1 MANQSCILLVRV
13 STSKQQFDEQELQL
27 YNMAI
32 ADGFKDSDI
41 IPICEKESGI
51 KLSEEER
58 NGLNRLKEVIATD
71 NVACVYC
78 WEISRIARRK
88 KIIFSIVELLQSKG
102 IQLIVKEPYI
112 KLLNPD
118 GSINDGAETILT
130 LFAQMAE
137 SEMRNKQERWRRT
150 KEKYAREGR
159 YSGGKTQKFGYDIDA
174 NGYYVVNEEQAN
186 AIRLAFDLYINSNI
200 GQFGVQSE
208 LKSRGIEIRR
218 GHLKNILQDK
228 GYCGVPVQIYGYQNG
243 EKIPFHLRTYPQ
255 IISLETF
262 EKAEQ
267 KRLHNNSMVNK
278 SPNWFFG
285 SQLIKCPICGHNY
298 VAVKAEKRYIC
309 WAYYGKDKD
318 YSKCENSLQLDII
331 GTDSL
336 LWFDT
341 IRYYTDYLLDMKN
354 GKIEKYQEQINLLQ
368 QKIEVCDV
376 KIEQTK
382 EKIERVVTAYENGH
396 RTYESYIKRVNEINA
411 ENADVIE
418 RKAKYQEEITRLE
431 ELIDSANEATL
442 SDRLLNIFD
451 DINGI
456 EDFKKMYD
464 LVHQFITSVAVELAT
479 IQGKEVK
486 KLTISHIDGTT
497 TVYYMEKRKRIK
509 QINFWEEQKGQF
521 GSMIENI
528 TDKIKLINRQVGRK
542 AYGYR

>member
-1 MANQSCILLVRV
+1 MAKKCILLVRV
-13 STSKQQFDEQELQL
+13 STQKQQFDEQELQL

-41 IPICEKESGI
+41 ISIAEKESGI

-58 NGLNRLKEVIATD
+58 NGLNRMKEVIASE

-137 SEMRNKQERWRRT
+137 SEMRNKQERWKRT

-174 NGYYVVNEEQAN
+174 NGYYVINEEQAN
-186 AIRLAFDLYINSNI
+186 IIRLAYDLYINSNI
-200 GQFGVQSE
+200 GQFGVQEE

-255 IISLETF
+255 IITLETF

-267 KRLHNNSMVNK
+267 KRLHNNSNVNK

-285 SQLIKCPICGHNY
+285 SQLIKCPHCGHNY

-318 YSKCENSLQLDII
+318 YEKCDNSLQLDII

-336 LWFDT
+336 LWYDT
-341 IRYYTDYLLDMKN
+341 TRYYTDYLLDMKN

-368 QKIEVCDV
+368 QKVAVCDCELD
-376 KIEQTK
+376 KSQK
-382 EKIERVVTAYENGH
+382 KKERVA
-396 RTYESYIKRVNEINA
+396 ESYADGVYSREQYKSKLQDIDNA
-411 ENADVIE
+411 NADTE
-418 RKAKYQEEITRLE
+418 AKKSEYLTEITRLE
-431 ELIDSANEATL
+431 ELINFANEATL

-451 DINGI
+451 DLNGI

-464 LVHQFITSVAVELAT
+464 LVHQFITSISVELAT
-479 IQGKEVK
+479 IQDKEVK
-486 KLTISHIDGTT
+486 KLILTHIDGTET
-497 TVYYMEKRKRIK
+497 IYFMEKRKRIK
-509 QINFWEEQKGQF
+509 KINFWEEKRGLN
-521 GSMIENI
+521 GSLIEDI
-528 TDKIKLINRQVGRK
+528 TDRIKIINRQVGRK
-542 AYGYR
+542 ERGFK